1 MSRLLRRLPSF
12 SPASC
17 ANPPTHAQTVKYI
30 SIQVYKYTL
39 PVFLNVQ
46 DAETTIRVHK
56 RDALLLKQLQGL
68 LEMHDNMLTQAEMMH
83 KMLAFMLLEQ
93 KPFFEVMERDAARH
107 EELMKAMMKLMQKRL
122 RETEEF

>member
-1 MSRLLRRLPSF
+1 M
-12 SPASC
+12 
-17 ANPPTHAQTVKYI
+17 
-30 SIQVYKYTL
+30 
-39 PVFLNVQ
+39 FLNVQ

-56 RDALLLKQLQGL
+56 RDALLFKQLQGM
-68 LEMHDNMLTQAEMMH
+68 LELHDNMLTQAEMMH